1 MPMPFKEFLMKK
13 STLIL
18 AATALISCLFAF
30 TACTTTSSSGSSGGS
45 SQGGGQQQGEKV
57 TIKMYDNCP
66 TDDAGG
72 ILAQAGIKA
81 LDSSY
86 TGESSFSFVGT
97 PDASSIQPILK
108 FTSSCRAIQ
117 AAIQKTS
124 GKKCTLTY
132 NTAKDGSGI
141 TLDLSSTTAILN
153 TLAMMISKNATTI
166 YGIYKY

>member
-1 MPMPFKEFLMKK
+1 MKK
-13 STLIL
+13 ATLIL
-18 AATALISCLFAF
+18 AALAVFSCVLGLSSCA
-30 TACTTTSSSGSSGGS
+30 TTESSGNN
-45 SQGGGQQQGEKV
+45 GGGTQKQGEKV

-132 NTAKDGSGI
+132 NMAKDGSGI
-141 TLDLSSTTAILN
+141 TLDLSSSTAILN

>member
-1 MPMPFKEFLMKK
+1 MKK
-13 STLIL
+13 STLVL
-18 AATALISCLFAF
+18 AAVAAISFIFSLSSCA
-30 TACTTTSSSGSSGGS
+30 TTNSSGSSGES

-72 ILAQAGIKA
+72 ILAQAGFKA
-81 LDSSY
+81 LDASY
-86 TGESSFSFVGT
+86 TGETSFTFVGA
-97 PDASSIQPILK
+97 PDSSSIQPILK
-108 FTSSCRAIQ
+108 FTSSCKAIQ
-117 AAIQKTS
+117 TAMQKAS

-141 TLDLSSTTAILN
+141 KLDLSSSTAILN

>member
-1 MPMPFKEFLMKK
+1 MKK
-13 STLIL
+13 ATLVL
-18 AATALISCLFAF
+18 AAVAAISFIFSLSSCA
-30 TACTTTSSSGSSGGS
+30 TTNSSGSSGGS

-72 ILAQAGIKA
+72 ILAQAGFKA
-81 LDSSY
+81 LDASY
-86 TGESSFSFVGT
+86 TGETSFTFVGA
-97 PDASSIQPILK
+97 PDSSSIQPILK

-117 AAIQKTS
+117 AAMQKAS

-132 NTAKDGSGI
+132 NTAKDGTGI
-141 TLDLSSTTAILN
+141 TLDLSSSTAILN

>member
-1 MPMPFKEFLMKK
+1 MKK
-13 STLIL
+13 ATLVL
-18 AATALISCLFAF
+18 AAVAAISFIFALSSCA
-30 TACTTTSSSGSSGGS
+30 TTNSSGSSGS
-45 SQGGGQQQGEKV
+45 SQGGSNKQGEKV

>member
-1 MPMPFKEFLMKK
+1 MKK
-13 STLIL
+13 STLVL
-18 AATALISCLFAF
+18 AAVAAISFIFALSSCA
-30 TACTTTSSSGSSGGS
+30 TTNSSGSSGGS

-141 TLDLSSTTAILN
+141 KLDLSSSTAILN
-153 TLAMMISKNATTI
+153 TLAMMISKDATTI

>member
-1 MPMPFKEFLMKK
+1 MKK
-13 STLIL
+13 STLVL
-18 AATALISCLFAF
+18 AAVAAISFIFALSSCA
-30 TACTTTSSSGSSGGS
+30 TTNSSGSSGGS

-141 TLDLSSTTAILN
+141 KLDLSSSTAILN

>member
-1 MPMPFKEFLMKK
+1 MKK
-13 STLIL
+13 STFIL
-18 AATALISCLFAF
+18 AAIAAMSLAF
-30 TACTTTSSSGSSGGS
+30 TGCASTGTSTNNGGS
-45 SQGGGQQQGEKV
+45 SQGGENKTGEKV

-66 TDDAGG
+66 TDDSGG
-72 ILAQAGIKA
+72 ILAQAGIKI

-86 TGESSFSFVGT
+86 TGETSFSFIGT

-124 GKKCTLTY
+124 GKKCTLSY

-141 TLDLSSTTAILN
+141 TLNLSSTTAILN

>member
-1 MPMPFKEFLMKK
+1 MKK
-13 STLIL
+13 STLVL
-18 AATALISCLFAF
+18 AAVAAISFIFALSSCA
-30 TACTTTSSSGSSGGS
+30 TTNSSGSSGGS

-72 ILAQAGIKA
+72 ILAQAGFKA
-81 LDSSY
+81 LDASY
-86 TGESSFSFVGT
+86 TGETSFTFVGA
-97 PDASSIQPILK
+97 PDSSSIQPILK
-108 FTSSCRAIQ
+108 FTSSCKAIQ
-117 AAIQKTS
+117 TAMQKAS

-141 TLDLSSTTAILN
+141 KLDLSSSTTILN

>member
-1 MPMPFKEFLMKK
+1 MKK
-13 STLIL
+13 ATLVL
-18 AATALISCLFAF
+18 AAVAAISFIFALSSCA
-30 TACTTTSSSGSSGGS
+30 TTNSSGSSGS
-45 SQGGGQQQGEKV
+45 SQGGSNKQGEKV

-72 ILAQAGIKA
+72 ILAQAGFKA
-81 LDSSY
+81 LDASY
-86 TGESSFSFVGT
+86 TGETSFTFVGT
-97 PDASSIQPILK
+97 PDSSSIQPILK

-117 AAIQKTS
+117 AAMQKAS

-141 TLDLSSTTAILN
+141 TLDLSSSTAILN